1 MVLARSHRRLRGF
14 HRGMNKNLIAGHKD
28 GTAPMRSV
36 LGGENH
42 HPKKVKSFTQKNQK
56 VRDLREI
63 QIPRQLRML
72 QGCGGW
78 RAPEVIEM
86 THTPRR
92 CLILVKSLPLLRY

>member
-1 MVLARSHRRLRGF
+1 MVLARSHRRLHGF

-36 LGGENH
+36 MGGENR

-63 QIPRQLRML
+63 QIPKQRRML

-78 RAPEVIEM
+78 SASEVIEM
-86 THTPRR
+86 TQTPRR
-92 CLILVKSLPLLRY
+92 RLILVKSLPLLGY